1 LPSAFPA
8 IPRPSPAHRQQF
20 WNDSLQVANMSDT
33 RDRHAPEPGLV
44 PPCEAI
50 PDDTVLRTVPVLAP
64 VDPPSRPGNPIT
76 PPSRTASPSLDTA
89 PCNLSPSAPNALCSL
104 HLSSDQEGGSRC
116 SGTLSP
122 PESPSGPAA
131 SLHTAVP
138 AVDDAPG
145 TGSGAGPTPSSRCSV
160 PSLFANLP
168 PLPIWESSSSSSSAG
183 SAAGVHP
190 PGVPPSGAGTGAQDE
205 EDLPAAS
212 PSFDEHSPLVDQ
224 TDGVESRWAGIDR
237 VHDLGG
243 LTDNSEQSV
252 SSEASVPREAGS
264 SADSSP
270 LVSNRSSDD
279 RSPPLRR
286 SYADA
291 VRGRADAVR
300 GRRTGKRFPNVR
312 ITRCGNFC

>member
-1 LPSAFPA
+1 
-8 IPRPSPAHRQQF
+8 
-20 WNDSLQVANMSDT
+20 MSDT

-224 TDGVESRWAGIDR
+224 TDGVES
-237 VHDLGG
+237 
-243 LTDNSEQSV
+243 SEQSV
-252 SSEASVPREAGS
+252 SSEASVPRETGS

-291 VRGRADAVR
+291 VRGRADATSPSREDSASDIAMVFSSDEEKLSLR
-300 GRRTGKRFPNVR
+300 GIRPARMMGRRRFLRKVR
-312 ITRCGNFC
+312 ADRINDPE